1 MFVSVRCVIKMMYK
15 LTKNITCE
23 KPDKCS
29 VDIMNKLETKFG
41 FKIHG
46 KTPEGHISIEHE
58 NSNHQIWIFLY
69 DKTGTHESE
78 NMITKQIVK
87 VKSDKTKKFSGTFP
101 TESELK
107 KAI

>member
-1 MFVSVRCVIKMMYK
+1 MYK
-15 LTKNITCE
+15 LTKKISCDNPE
-23 KPDKCS
+23 KCS

-41 FKIHG
+41 FMIHG
-46 KTPEGHISIEHE
+46 KYPEGHISMKHE
-58 NSNHQIWIFLY
+58 NSNHLIWIFLY
-69 DKTGTHESE
+69 DKAGWFESE

-87 VKSDKTKKFSGTFP
+87 VKSDKVKKFSGTFP